1 MTKRNLD
8 WTPEK
13 FKRFLKEGRGKGEG
27 KEYKPWLTIQD
38 MPSLGRVSRI
48 LGWKSGR
55 IHHLFTDVETR
66 YFYLLEWED
75 SNYVVDIR
83 EQFPLLD
90 IEEVIADK
98 DDINLN
104 KYSTVDN
111 EAPYVLATTFL
122 ITLRNSDGKIFNI
135 ARSVKSSYELEKK
148 SIIERY
154 EIERRYYESKN
165 IDFGIVTE
173 KDIPITKCK
182 NIQWIHSSYRLD
194 IDNGLDLQQ
203 ISYLTNILIP
213 MFKGSPLAIRKITSD
228 FDDEMNITAGTGLL
242 LFKHLIA
249 KKVFIVNMNEK
260 IDISKSAKDIV
271 LINEERRNDHYAIGS

>member
-13 FKRFLKEGRGKGEG
+13 YRRFLKEGRGKGEG

-48 LGWKSGR
+48 LGWKSER
-55 IHHLFTDVETR
+55 IHHLFTDIETR

-75 SNYVVDIR
+75 FDYVVDIS

-90 IEEVIADK
+90 IEDVINDK
-98 DDINLN
+98 DDINLD

-111 EAPYVLATTFL
+111 EAPYVLATTFR
-122 ITLRNSDGKIFNI
+122 ITLKGSDGKPFYI

-148 SIIERY
+148 SIVERY
-154 EIERRYYESKN
+154 EIERRYWEAKN

-173 KDIPITKCK
+173 KDIPVTKCK
-182 NIQWIHSSYRLD
+182 NIEWIHSSYRLD
-194 IDNGLDLQQ
+194 IDNGFDLQQ
-203 ISYLTNILIP
+203 ISYLTNILIQ
-213 MFKGSPLAIRKITSD
+213 MVKGSHLPIRKITSD
-228 FDDEMNITAGTGLL
+228 FDDEINATAGTGLL

-260 IDISKSAKDIV
+260 IDINKSAKNFV
-271 LINEERRNDHYAIGS
+271 LVNEERRNNHYAIGS